1 MSVLRMWAR
10 TGLVLF
16 VALYHTLLCFLFC
29 SFFSDILFSL
39 LTAEPSFSVFRFFI
53 CLYFLVSFES
63 SGFLSSVFFKSD
75 GICGSIYFVND
86 TPSLDMYF
94 ELCRNSIYIYRADT
108 TIRTYAITK
117 QNHRYISALY
127 RIESIHKSMT
137 LTIKPS
143 QEHSAPQ
150 QPASPSPN
158 PT

>member
-86 TPSLDMYF
+86 TPSLDIYL
-94 ELCRNSIYIYRADT
+94 ELQHIFIELTPPLELMQS
-108 TIRTYAITK
+108 TK
-117 QNHRYISALY
+117 QNHRYIF
-127 RIESIHKSMT
+127 
-137 LTIKPS
+137 
-143 QEHSAPQ
+143 
-150 QPASPSPN
+150 ASN
-158 PT
+158 QTHT